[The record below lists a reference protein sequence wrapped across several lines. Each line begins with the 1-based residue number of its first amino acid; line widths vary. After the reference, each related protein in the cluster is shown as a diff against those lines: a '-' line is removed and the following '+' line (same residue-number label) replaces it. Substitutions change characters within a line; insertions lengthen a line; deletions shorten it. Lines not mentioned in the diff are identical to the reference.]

1 MVTVRTRRVTGVPGA
16 YHSGL
21 ARMGGSTTVP
31 PGRRAQYDRVMTAGD
46 GPVEP
51 HGALPSAD
59 TVPVPDIL
67 LDGADADALAVAG
80 ALAVLRAEATIQR
93 AACVAGLD
101 LDDVERATQRL
112 VDAGVLRP
120 ELPPAFAVPATAD
133 AVVSR
138 LPLVRRSSL
147 HLAAAECLRED
158 GVGPDVVATHLLGTA
173 ARGRAW
179 VVELLREAA
188 GHARRNGDN
197 PTAVALLRRALLEPP
212 AAGDRASLL
221 VDLAIAESA
230 VADPAAIGRLE
241 EALRLLPDGPE
252 RVRVRFRLGRTLTY
266 AGAVEQGLAVLGQA
280 LDEIGDETSDLAYRI
295 ETAFIAAARVD
306 VSSIHLARARL
317 ARRREQPPAGAT
329 PTERG
334 LLAELAYLEGLDGQR
349 LEVARELALRAV
361 GGRSLAHVAGL
372 EPAARHLALIVLMW
386 TGELELVEQALHLA
400 LQLGR
405 QHGSRPE
412 EALAHELLAA
422 IAQERGQV
430 TGVVAEIAA
439 CTRALGQ
446 GRLVTV
452 PAHRARLAMA
462 HLDRGDVEAAQEL
475 VDAYEAEARE
485 HAGSVLLHLF
495 LVARAHVRLAAGDP
509 ERALADAL
517 ECGRGTAQLG
527 NRNPGFPQWRA
538 PAVTALA
545 RLGRFD
551 EARRLA
557 DEEVALARGWGL
569 PRPLGVALTARARAV
584 PERDR
589 VAVLEEAVEVLR
601 RSPAALDLAR
611 ALADLG
617 EALRASGR
625 EEEARAARAEAQSI
639 AARNGARLTPD
650 DDAVPT
656 PAGSASTPAAPG
668 AGAGAG
674 VDVEVEVSLLDGFA
688 LRRCGVPVALH
699 GVPATL
705 VKVLA
710 VTRRPIHVEQV
721 AELLWAD
728 GDPASRTRLRNVL
741 ARVRRTAGEVVVRE
755 GEALRLSRDVRVDAW
770 LFADAASE
778 LLRPGPP
785 RGDEWLVEAR
795 GAVGLYTG
803 DLLPEDP
810 YAEWAASHRSVLAR
824 LHLDLLDAMVA
835 TVDALGRPDDALPL
849 VRRAID
855 AEPLDLRRYHLAAR
869 LAEAAGR
876 AHEAS
881 QFRARAEKVA
891 DELGR

>member
-1 MVTVRTRRVTGVPGA
+1 
-16 YHSGL
+16 
-21 ARMGGSTTVP
+21 
-31 PGRRAQYDRVMTAGD
+31 MTAGD

-51 HGALPSAD
+51 HGAPPSAEP
-59 TVPVPDIL
+59 VPVPDIL
-67 LDGADADALAVAG
+67 VDGVDADALAVAG
-80 ALAVLRAEATIQR
+80 ALAVLRAEATMQR

-101 LDDVERATQRL
+101 LDDVERAAQRL

-120 ELPPAFAVPATAD
+120 ELPPAFVAPATGE

-138 LPLVRRSSL
+138 LSLARRSSL
-147 HLAAAECLRED
+147 HLAAAECLRDD

-188 GHARRNGDN
+188 GHARRNGDT

-241 EALRLLPDGPE
+241 EALRLVPDGPE

-280 LDEIGDETSDLAYRI
+280 LDEVGDETSDLAYRI

-317 ARRREQPPAGAT
+317 AHRRERPPAGET
-329 PTERG
+329 PIERG

-361 GGRSLAHVAGL
+361 GGQSLAHLGTL
-372 EPAARHLALIVLMW
+372 ETAARHLALIVLMW
-386 TGELELVEQALHLA
+386 TGDLELVEQALHLA

-405 QHGSRPE
+405 QHGSRPD

-430 TGVVAEIAA
+430 TGVVAAIAA
-439 CTRALGQ
+439 CTRALGEGQ
-446 GRLVTV
+446 LVTA
-452 PAHRARLAMA
+452 PSHRARLAMA
-462 HLDRGDVEAAQEL
+462 YLDRGDVEAAREL
-475 VDAYEAEARE
+475 VDAYEDEARE
-485 HAGSVLLHLF
+485 QAGSVLLHLF
-495 LVARAHVRLAAGDP
+495 LVARARVRLASGDP

-557 DEEVALARGWGL
+557 DEEVALARAWGL

-589 VAVLEEAVEVLR
+589 VAVLEEAVDVLR

-617 EALRASGR
+617 EALRTSGR

-639 AARNGARLTPD
+639 AARNGARLGPY

-656 PAGSASTPAAPG
+656 TPPGPASPPAVPG
-668 AGAGAG
+668 AAVGAA
-674 VDVEVEVSLLDGFA
+674 VEAEAEVEVSLLDGFA

-721 AELLWAD
+721 ADLLWSD

-741 ARVRRTAGEVVVRE
+741 ARVRRAAGEVVVRE

-770 LFADAASE
+770 LFADAAAE
-778 LLRPGPP
+778 LLRPGPR
-785 RGDEWLVEAR
+785 RGDEWLGEAR
-795 GAVGLYTG
+795 CALGLYAG

-810 YAEWAASHRSVLAR
+810 YAEWVASHRSVLAR

-835 TVDALGRPDDALPL
+835 TLDALGRPDDALPL

-855 AEPLDLRRYHLAAR
+855 AEPLDPRRYHLAAR

-881 QFRARAEKVA
+881 QFRTRAEKVA
-891 DELGR
+891 DELGG